1 MSLVVTINI
10 PAVVKDIDANDGVD
24 GNTTNQT
31 IHQYNPF
38 NKKVTTLKTNS
49 NT

>member
-1 MSLVVTINI
+1 MI

-24 GNTTNQT
+24 IENTANQT